1 MCHAPV
7 VDPKLMPPPV
17 LLLGGAAGSPNPP
30 KVVVPAVVPA
40 PNAAGV
46 DAAGA
51 AVVVGAPPKENGP
64 GDAPKLKDTEH
75 NGNIENALIRIWG
88 NQFSNDTLGTYF
100 FQTNGPETNSYRYSM
115 HLLCLARSV
124 AWYRF

>member
-1 MCHAPV
+1 MVDNSVCGRMFHVPV

-75 NGNIENALIRIWG
+75 NNNIQIINK
-88 NQFSNDTLGTYF
+88 NLG
-100 FQTNGPETNSYRYSM
+100 ESM
-115 HLLCLARSV
+115 Q
-124 AWYRF
+124 